1 MFTDT
6 QLVLM
11 SAAAQRDDH
20 LITPKET
27 LKGRA
32 AQIALTAMIQ
42 KGFADEVIVT
52 CTQPHWRT
60 DADGQLIGLRITAAA
75 LKELG
80 IDAEEPGSDPAN
92 PVALSQP
99 ARPTPVMIK
108 TEPRSGSKKAQVLN
122 LLQREQGATLEEMV
136 QATGW
141 LPHTTRAALTRL
153 RHEGWALERIEA
165 ASGSCYRICQDAQ
178 A

>member
-1 MFTDT
+1 MLTDT
-6 QLVLM
+6 QLVLI

-32 AQIALTAMIQ
+32 AQMVFTAMIQ

-60 DADGQLIGLRITAAA
+60 DGDGQRVGLRITAAA
-75 LKELG
+75 LTELG

-92 PVALSQP
+92 PVVVSQP
-99 ARPTPVMIK
+99 DRQPPVMIK
-108 TEPRSGSKKAQVLN
+108 TEARSGSKKVLLLN

-153 RHEGWALERIEA
+153 RHEGWALERIKA

>member
-1 MFTDT
+1 MLTDT

-11 SAAAQRDDH
+11 SAAAQRNDH

-32 AQIALTAMIQ
+32 AQMALTAMIQ

-60 DADGQLIGLRITAAA
+60 DAEGQLIGLRITAAA

-80 IDAEEPGSDPAN
+80 IDAEQPGSDLASSVV
-92 PVALSQP
+92 VAQP
-99 ARPTPVMIK
+99 DQPTPETTT
-108 TEPRSGSKKAQVLN
+108 TEPRAGSKKVLLLN

-153 RHEGWALERIEA
+153 RHEGWALERIKA
-165 ASGSCYRICQDAQ
+165 ASGSCYRICQDIQ
-178 A
+178 S